1 MYSFIESSPQYLWGI
16 ETDGAMQ
23 GHEMSGPYSDF
34 EGLVASLL
42 HKLKS
47 SSKLEERGDG
57 IFLRAARF
65 GDRL

>member
-1 MYSFIESSPQYLWGI
+1 
-16 ETDGAMQ
+16 
-23 GHEMSGPYSDF
+23 MSGPYSDF

>member
-1 MYSFIESSPQYLWGI
+1 
-16 ETDGAMQ
+16 MQ

-47 SSKLEERGDG
+47 SSKLEERGMGYSSGQLGLEIDYEQEE
-57 IFLRAARF
+57 
-65 GDRL
+65 

>member
-1 MYSFIESSPQYLWGI
+1 
-16 ETDGAMQ
+16 MQ

-47 SSKLEERGDG
+47 SVSWRRGGMGYSSGQLGLEIDYEQEE
-57 IFLRAARF
+57 
-65 GDRL
+65 